1 MGQRELQRRGGQG
14 DAVRDAL
21 ARPVAI
27 AAVEGIPACGTNDE
41 VLRHHGLDV
50 DGIVARLEALAG

>member
-1 MGQRELQRRGGQG
+1 M
-14 DAVRDAL
+14 RDAL